1 MATKPNVGILLSQL
15 REEEKLLL
23 RAFASHGIDPVRLT
37 DRKLQLELTD
47 LSWLHQM
54 ELDVVL
60 DRCLAHGRA
69 GIVLQALDVA
79 GIRSVNTRQAAVI
92 ADDKVECS
100 LILGAA
106 GIPTLRTFMAF
117 TVESA
122 LEALDQLGY
131 PAVLKPVAG
140 SWGRLLGK
148 VNSPGSARALLEH
161 KRQLGSYHHS
171 MFYIQ
176 EYVEKPGRDLRIF
189 IVGDDI
195 VAGSYRS
202 AEHWVTNVARGAVSE
217 PCPITP
223 DIAEISMR
231 AAKAIGVEISGV
243 DLVETSDGLKVI
255 EVNGGAEFKGLM
267 STTDCDIAQHIVDYV
282 VNTSTPS
289 TSASLN
295 GTQKSTVQSLAGDD

>member
-1 MATKPNVGILLSQL
+1 MTKPNVGILLSQL

-23 RAFASHGIDPVRLT
+23 RAFASHGIEPVRLS

-47 LSWLHQM
+47 LSWLHEM

-79 GIRSVNTRQAAVI
+79 GVRSINTRQAADI
-92 ADDKVECS
+92 ADDKVQCS
-100 LILGAA
+100 LMLGAA
-106 GIPTLRTFMAF
+106 GVPTLRTFTAF
-117 TVESA
+117 SVESA
-122 LEALDQLGY
+122 LEALEQVGY

-140 SWGRLLGK
+140 SWGRLIGK
-148 VNSPGSARALLEH
+148 VNSPQAARALLEH

-176 EYVEKPGRDLRIF
+176 EYIEKPGRDLRIF
-189 IVGDDI
+189 VVGDDI
-195 VAGSYRS
+195 VAGSYR
-202 AEHWVTNVARGAVSE
+202 AADHWLTNVARGATSQ

-223 DIAEISMR
+223 EIAEISMR
-231 AAKAIGVEISGV
+231 AAKAIGVEIAGV
-243 DLVETSDGLKVI
+243 DLVETNEGLKVI

-282 VNTSTPS
+282 VQTASSETSM
-289 TSASLN
+289 SLN
-295 GTQKSTVQSLAGDD
+295 GTHRVTAQSLSGDD

>member
-1 MATKPNVGILLSQL
+1 MGKPNVGILLSQL

-23 RAFASHGIDPVRLT
+23 RAFASHGIDPIRLT
-37 DRKLQLELTD
+37 DRKLQMELTD
-47 LSWLHQM
+47 LSWLHEM
-54 ELDVVL
+54 ELDIVL

-69 GIVLQALDVA
+69 GIVLQALNV
-79 GIRSVNTRQAAVI
+79 GGVRSVNSRQAAMI

-100 LILGAA
+100 LILGANQ
-106 GIPTLRTFMAF
+106 IPTLRTFMAF
-117 TVESA
+117 TVDSA
-122 LEALDQLGY
+122 LEALEQIGY

-148 VNSPGSARALLEH
+148 VNSPQAASALLEH

-189 IVGDDI
+189 VVGDDI

-231 AAKAIGVEISGV
+231 AARAIGVEIAGV
-243 DLVETSDGLKVI
+243 DLVETPDGLKVI

-267 STTDCDIAQHIVDYV
+267 STTERDIAQHIVDYV
-282 VNTSTPS
+282 VKTAS
-289 TSASLN
+289 TSPPQHLN
-295 GTQKSTVQSLAGDD
+295 GTHREAARTLSGNK

>member
-1 MATKPNVGILLSQL
+1 MAKPNVGILLSQL

-23 RAFASHGIDPVRLT
+23 RAFATHGIDPVRLT
-37 DRKLQLELTD
+37 DRKLQMELTD
-47 LSWLHQM
+47 LSWLHQL

-69 GIVLQALDVA
+69 GIVLQALNV
-79 GIRSVNTRQAAVI
+79 GGVRSVNTRQAAVV

-117 TVESA
+117 TVDSA
-122 LEALDQLGY
+122 LEALDQIGY

-148 VNSPGSARALLEH
+148 VNSPGAARALLEH

-202 AEHWVTNVARGAVSE
+202 AEHWVTNVARGAVSA

-223 DIAEISMR
+223 EIAEISLR
-231 AAKAIGVEISGV
+231 AAKAIGVEIAGV
-243 DLVETSDGLKVI
+243 DLVETTDGLKVI

-267 STTDCDIAQHIVDYV
+267 STTDCDIAQKIVDYV
-282 VNTSTPS
+282 VE
-289 TSASLN
+289 SASSRKSGSLN
-295 GTQKSTVQSLAGDD
+295 GTSRVKAQSVAGDD

>member
-1 MATKPNVGILLSQL
+1 MSTPNVGILLSQL

-23 RAFASHGIDPVRLT
+23 RAFASYGIEPIRLT
-37 DRKLQLELTD
+37 DRKLQMELTD
-47 LSWLHQM
+47 LSWLHEM

-69 GIVLQALDVA
+69 EIVLQALNVA
-79 GIRSVNTRQAAVI
+79 GIRSINDRHAAMI

-100 LILGAA
+100 LILGAKK
-106 GIPTLRTFMAF
+106 IPTLRTFMAF

-122 LEALDQLGY
+122 LEALEQLGY

-148 VNSPGSARALLEH
+148 VNSPTAARALLEH

-176 EYVEKPGRDLRIF
+176 EYIEKPGRDLRIF

-202 AEHWVTNVARGAVSE
+202 AEHWVTNVARGAVSK

-223 DIAEISMR
+223 EIADISMR
-231 AAKAIGVEISGV
+231 AARAIGVEIAGV
-243 DLVETSDGLKVI
+243 DLVETNDGMKVI

-282 VNTSTPS
+282 VN
-289 TSASLN
+289 SAQQGKSVSLN
-295 GTQKSTVQSLAGDD
+295 GTQHAAEQSVASTY

>member
-1 MATKPNVGILLSQL
+1 MSKPKVGILLSQL

-23 RAFASHGIDPVRLT
+23 RAFASYGIEPVRLT
-37 DRKLQLELTD
+37 DRKLQMELTD
-47 LSWLHQM
+47 LSWLHEM

-69 GIVLQALDVA
+69 GIVLQALNVA
-79 GIRSVNTRQAAVI
+79 GVRSINNRQAAMI

-106 GIPTLRTFMAF
+106 GIPTLKTYMAF

-122 LEALDQLGY
+122 LEALEQIGY

-148 VNSPGSARALLEH
+148 VNSPSAARALLEH
-161 KRQLGSYHHS
+161 KRHLGSYHHS

-189 IVGDDI
+189 VVGDDI

-202 AEHWVTNVARGAVSE
+202 AEHWVTNVARGAVSQ

-223 DIAEISMR
+223 EIAEITMR
-231 AAKAIGVEISGV
+231 AVHAIGVEIAGV
-243 DLVETSDGLKVI
+243 DLVETNDGLKVI

-282 VNTSTPS
+282 VG
-289 TSASLN
+289 SATNQTYGLN
-295 GTQKSTVQSLAGDD
+295 ETHWEPTAIRAVGDD